1 MGIPKY
7 FKHITSKYPNVIVS
21 TNDESIKID
30 NLYFDMNC
38 LIHPCVRNVMKNN
51 SNLVNQHNTI
61 SKTSKYNNDENFY
74 TDFEN
79 KIYNEINL
87 YLNKLINIVKPNK
100 LVYLAIDGVAPR
112 AKMEQQRVRR
122 YRSIKIA
129 KMENEIHKK
138 HSINKISFD
147 TNCITPGTIFMYKL
161 SKYLQ
166 KYCIGHTKKTNYK
179 MILDDTQ
186 NKGEGEHKILQYL
199 KSNTKNEINCIY
211 GLDADLIMLSL
222 CSGSTVYLLREEIY
236 FGKVDT
242 DQFLYLNTYL
252 LGDLLYKEISDK
264 ILDIIKNNITEND
277 EDTEI
282 IEMERQSIINDY
294 ICLCF
299 LIGNDFLP
307 HINGI
312 DILNNSINDLLK
324 IYIDIFAIRNKYLV
338 IDNEINFI
346 FMRQIIT
353 YLYSNEHE
361 YLPKYKKKLDRFRPY
376 FKSSTEIEREIEK
389 LHFYP
394 VFNKNR
400 YLQIGYHDWID
411 KYYKYYFDIDNIVI
425 RKKNIDEIFNNYI
438 EGLQWNIK
446 YYLEDCPS
454 YSWFYKYRAAPC
466 LRELSRYLISR
477 VYPTK
482 FDNLTTFSPLE
493 QLAIVLPIQSSDLWA
508 KEFRKTTESDL
519 ILTGYYPIDF
529 KLDTLNN
536 HFLYQCDPILM
547 EIDHNYIK
555 EIFKSI
561 QLTPF
566 EQLRN
571 IPTGLYKYGFDCKEN
586 ISVQI
591 DTLS

>member
-7 FKHITSKYPNVIVS
+7 FKHITGKYPNVIIS
-21 TNDESIKID
+21 TDDKSVNID

-38 LIHPCVRNVMKNN
+38 LIHPCVRNVTKNN
-51 SNLVNQHNTI
+51 TDLVNQHNTI
-61 SKTSKYNNDENFY
+61 CKSNKYKSDENFY
-74 TDFEN
+74 TDFEK
-79 KIYNEINL
+79 KIYKEINL
-87 YLNKLINIVKPNK
+87 YLDKLINIVNPNK
-100 LVYLAIDGVAPR
+100 LIYLAIDGVAPR

-129 KMENEIHKK
+129 KMENEIYNK
-138 HSINKISFD
+138 HNVSKILFD

-161 SKYLQ
+161 SKNLQ
-166 KYCIGHTKKTNYK
+166 KYCFKNHNKSDIK

-199 KSNTKNEINCIY
+199 KSNTKDEVNCIY

-222 CSGSTVYLLREEIY
+222 CSGSKVYLLREDVY

-242 DQFLYLNTYL
+242 DQFLYLNTFL
-252 LGDLLYKEISDK
+252 LGDLLYKEISDR
-264 ILDIIKNNITEND
+264 ILNIIKNNIADDDDN
-277 EDTEI
+277 EI
-282 IEMERQSIINDY
+282 IELERQFIINDY

-312 DILNNSINDLLK
+312 DILNNSINDLLR

-361 YLPKYKKKLDRFRPY
+361 YLPKYKKKIDRFKPY
-376 FKSSTEIEREIEK
+376 FKSSTELEREIER

-394 VFNKNR
+394 IFNKNR
-400 YLQIGYHDWID
+400 YLQIGYDDWID
-411 KYYKYYFDIDNIVI
+411 KYYKYYFNINNI
-425 RKKNIDEIFNNYI
+425 ISRKKNIQEICDNYI

-446 YYLEDCPS
+446 YYLDECPS

-477 VYPTK
+477 VYPAK
-482 FDNLTTFSPLE
+482 FDNDINFSPLE

-508 KEFRKTTESDL
+508 EEFRKTTESDL
-519 ILTGYYPIDF
+519 ILTGYYPLDF

-555 EIFKSI
+555 QIFKSI
-561 QLTPF
+561 QLTSF
-566 EQLRN
+566 EQIRN
-571 IPTGLYKYGFDCKEN
+571 IPTGLYKYGFDCEEN

-591 DTLS
+591 DNVL